1 MQNTEID
8 FIVKDTL
15 AALAFYEQVFEVE
28 RIEVGDF
35 VVGQNSVIMS
45 IHGVHF
51 HMLDENPDF
60 QLLAPT
66 QDSYIP
72 IWFNITVTDIEK
84 TLQQAVDA
92 GAVLIQAVQHMP
104 AMGIKNAMF
113 KDPFG
118 YMWLLHQVIEV
129 VDYETRAQ
137 LLEQQGFQRKPTQ
150 NK

>member
-1 MQNTEID
+1 MQSTEID
-8 FIVKDTL
+8 FIVKDTIT
-15 AALAFYEQVFEVE
+15 ALAFYERVFEVE
-28 RIEVGDF
+28 KIEVGDF
-35 VVGQNSVIMS
+35 VLGQNCVIMS

-66 QDSYIP
+66 QESYIP

-84 TLQQAVDA
+84 TLQQAVDV
-92 GAVLIQAVQHMP
+92 GAAVIQAVQDMP
-104 AMGIKNAMF
+104 KMGIKNAMF

-118 YMWLLHQVIEV
+118 YMWLLHQVLEV

-137 LLEQQGFQRKPTQ
+137 LLEQQGFQRKAM
-150 NK
+150 